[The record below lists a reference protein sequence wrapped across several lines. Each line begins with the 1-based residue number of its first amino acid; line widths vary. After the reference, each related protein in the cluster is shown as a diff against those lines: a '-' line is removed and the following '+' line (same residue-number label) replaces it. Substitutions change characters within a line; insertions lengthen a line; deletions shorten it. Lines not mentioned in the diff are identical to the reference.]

1 MPMFLATGPYTSAG
15 VAGLTKV
22 GARQRASEIAAMAER
37 LGGRLEAM
45 YFGLSESDTYIVFEL
60 PDIATAAAIAKVA
73 NATGTGHCNMQP
85 ILTPEQMDEALEIDT
100 TFAPPGAK
108 G

>member
-15 VAGLTKV
+15 AAGLAKA
-22 GARQRASEIAAMAER
+22 GARQRAKEIAAMAER
-37 LGGRLEAM
+37 VGGRLEAM

-60 PDIATAAAIAKVA
+60 PDIATAAAIAKAV
-73 NATGTGHCNMQP
+73 NAAGTGHCNMQP
-85 ILTPEQMDEALEIDT
+85 ILTPGHMDEALGIET
-100 TFAPPGAK
+100 AFAPPGAK